1 LAGVNNAFSA
11 TVWLRCLVDPQVM
24 TPGKL
29 TRLPLEAVLTGA
41 EQRAHVVELFIP
53 LSNHIP
59 RR

>member
-1 LAGVNNAFSA
+1 
-11 TVWLRCLVDPQVM
+11 
-24 TPGKL
+24 
-29 TRLPLEAVLTGA
+29 LTGA